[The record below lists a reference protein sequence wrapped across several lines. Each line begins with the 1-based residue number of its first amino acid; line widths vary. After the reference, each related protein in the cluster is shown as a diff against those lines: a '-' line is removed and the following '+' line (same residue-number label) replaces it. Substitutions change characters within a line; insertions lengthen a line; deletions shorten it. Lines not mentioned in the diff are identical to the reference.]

1 MRIYVAGDGEKKW
14 CIGNTVKA
22 FKELVEFAEGK
33 KELKL
38 LTVFYDSKKEK
49 RRFKR
54 EVRKAGGSFVEPAK
68 SYLKWWETIQAR
80 KEAKRQK
87 GVM

>member
-1 MRIYVAGDGEKKW
+1 MRIYVAGNGEKKW

-33 KELKL
+33 SEVKL

-54 EVRKAGGSFVEPAK
+54 EVRSAGGDFVQAAK
-68 SYLKWWETIQAR
+68 NYLHWWQTIQER
-80 KEAKRQK
+80 KKQK
-87 GVM
+87 TQ